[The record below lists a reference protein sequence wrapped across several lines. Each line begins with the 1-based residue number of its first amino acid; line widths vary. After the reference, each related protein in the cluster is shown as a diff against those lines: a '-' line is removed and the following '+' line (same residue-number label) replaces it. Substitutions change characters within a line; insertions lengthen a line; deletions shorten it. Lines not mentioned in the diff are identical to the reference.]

1 MALFHN
7 GKAHCRKFPHIVDSK
22 IPELPL
28 TITAKASKAIT
39 AALNI
44 MLWLPMK
51 AIDAVQFALAPAEP
65 VTFNTRK
72 LRRKRKFF
80 VRPELPSII

>member
-28 TITAKASKAIT
+28 TITGKALKAIT

-44 MLWLPMK
+44 MLWIPMK
-51 AIDAVQFALAPAEP
+51 DEP

-80 VRPELPSII
+80 VRLELPSII